1 MYIGSAIFLI
11 AVGAVL
17 RWAVSWEVSG
27 FNIQM
32 AGLIV
37 FLVGILGLVLTLI
50 LWYTRR
56 REHVTSRVDRVD
68 TVTTAQ
74 EYRPDDSA
82 PLPPGSRGF

>member
-1 MYIGSAIFLI
+1 MYIGTAIFLM

-17 RWAVSWEVSG
+17 RWAVSWEPTG
-27 FNIQM
+27 FNVQT
-32 AGLIV
+32 AGLII
-37 FLVGILGLVLTLI
+37 FLVGILGLVITLI
-50 LWYTRR
+50 LWATRR
-56 REHVTSRVDRVD
+56 RSQGISRVDRVD

>member
-17 RWAVSWEVSG
+17 RWAVTWEVSG
-27 FNIQM
+27 FNIQT

-37 FLVGILGLVLTLI
+37 FLVGILGLVITLI
-50 LWYTRR
+50 LWTTRR
-56 REHVTSRVDRVD
+56 RSHGITRVDRVD

-74 EYRPDDSA
+74 DYRPDDDA

>member
-1 MYIGSAIFLI
+1 MYIGTAIFLM

-17 RWAVSWEVSG
+17 RWAVSWEPTG
-27 FNIQM
+27 FDVQM
-32 AGLIV
+32 AGLII
-37 FLVGILGLVLTLI
+37 FLVGILGLVITLI
-50 LWYTRR
+50 LWSTRR
-56 REHVTSRVDRVD
+56 RSQGISRVDRVD

>member
-17 RWAVSWEVSG
+17 RWAVSWEVTG

-37 FLVGILGLVLTLI
+37 FLVGILGLVLTLV

-56 REHVTSRVDRVD
+56 REHGTSRVDV
-68 TVTTAQ
+68 VTTAQ

>member
-11 AVGAVL
+11 AVGAIL
-17 RWAVSWEVSG
+17 RWAVGWEVSG

-37 FLVGILGLVLTLI
+37 LIVGILGLFITLV

-56 REHVTSRVDRVD
+56 SSRGTRRTDAISPQ
-68 TVTTAQ
+68 T
-74 EYRPDDSA
+74 YRPDDVA
-82 PLPPGSRGF
+82 PRP